1 MRVERRMG
9 PKDKPIVTLQ
19 ASTLG
24 LVAAAAAVALV
35 GGAAGGWLAVS
46 LLQAQPGA
54 RLAAPAAG
62 PGAIGAPIDAH
73 ASGGVRGGARDQGA
87 ATAASGGSRPDST
100 PATAGNMPP
109 LASQTDLVAAFKAER
124 IAGEPFPVRQV
135 STAFQLTDRKFYM
148 VDNSGSGSDPILE
161 YLVTHEKHVMEAFA
175 FALDGEWCK
184 AKMSSG
190 LEGFAICTSPSGDD
204 SVWMADVGANS
215 GFYGTMSGT
224 LGYPVVFVEPQPHCA
239 QYIRKEAIASG
250 IADRVQVANAFAGD
264 RAVDAFDTVQRRTG
278 CWGTFPYLTPS
289 QLQGLA
295 STYTGKPE
303 YKDAVPVPMLTLD
316 ELVLGPAGGPQRD
329 VVIAAMKV
337 DVEGSE
343 GAMLAG
349 ATRLLQQG
357 RIYNL
362 IMELNHNAWR
372 LGKIDPFTEV
382 LPKLVGLGKAGFRCR
397 LSNYGGWQVQGNFDM
412 SETRLSELLKEG
424 WMGLDMW
431 CSLAEERRH
440 VPGA

>member
-1 MRVERRMG
+1 M
-9 PKDKPIVTLQ
+9 
-19 ASTLG
+19 
-24 LVAAAAAVALV
+24 
-35 GGAAGGWLAVS
+35 
-46 LLQAQPGA
+46 
-54 RLAAPAAG
+54 
-62 PGAIGAPIDAH
+62 
-73 ASGGVRGGARDQGA
+73 
-87 ATAASGGSRPDST
+87 
-100 PATAGNMPP
+100 
-109 LASQTDLVAAFKAER
+109 
-124 IAGEPFPVRQV
+124 
-135 STAFQLTDRKFYM
+135 
-148 VDNSGSGSDPILE
+148 
-161 YLVTHEKHVMEAFA
+161 
-175 FALDGEWCK
+175 
-184 AKMSSG
+184 
-190 LEGFAICTSPSGDD
+190 
-204 SVWMADVGANS
+204 
-215 GFYGTMSGT
+215 
-224 LGYPVVFVEPQPHCA
+224 
-239 QYIRKEAIASG
+239 
-250 IADRVQVANAFAGD
+250 
-264 RAVDAFDTVQRRTG
+264 
-278 CWGTFPYLTPS
+278 
-289 QLQGLA
+289 
-295 STYTGKPE
+295 
-303 YKDAVPVPMLTLD
+303 PMLTLD

-349 ATRLLQQG
+349 AARLLQQG

>member
-1 MRVERRMG
+1 
-9 PKDKPIVTLQ
+9 
-19 ASTLG
+19 
-24 LVAAAAAVALV
+24 
-35 GGAAGGWLAVS
+35 
-46 LLQAQPGA
+46 
-54 RLAAPAAG
+54 
-62 PGAIGAPIDAH
+62 
-73 ASGGVRGGARDQGA
+73 
-87 ATAASGGSRPDST
+87 
-100 PATAGNMPP
+100 MPP

-204 SVWMADVGANS
+204 S
-215 GFYGTMSGT
+215 
-224 LGYPVVFVEPQPHCA
+224 PHCA

-278 CWGTFPYLTPS
+278 CWGTFPYLTS
-289 QLQGLA
+289 AQLQGLA

-349 ATRLLQQG
+349 AARLLQQG

-412 SETRLSELLKEG
+412 SKTRLSELLKEG
-424 WMGLDMW
+424 WVGLDMW